1 MDPESFFHLSDPPPM
16 ASTLNHV
23 ACSLISRRN
32 TFKEKLPLGKNRTYK
47 VTFSS
52 EIRQPRFRA
61 ALKLV
66 KFELTKAN

>member
-1 MDPESFFHLSDPPPM
+1 MGPESFFQLSDPPPM

-23 ACSLISRRN
+23 TCSSISRRN
-32 TFKEKLPLGKNRTYK
+32 TFKEKLPLGKNRSYK

-61 ALKLV
+61 ALKLL
-66 KFELTKAN
+66 KLGLTKAN